1 MKRVIETA
9 PIGIGFIDPKQGSRP
24 AVLHGLRSIFRDQI
38 AENQHS
44 REAAEL
50 QLSHHVGSKVEH
62 AYYRTDLTFK
72 GLRYWM
78 HGENSLGTVYEITKK
93 NTQYFR
99 SSSNRRK

>member
-9 PIGIGFIDPKQGSRP
+9 PIENGNGFIDPKQGSRP
-24 AVLHGLRSIFRDQI
+24 AVLHGLRSIFRDRI

-62 AYYRTDLTFK
+62 AYYRTDLILERAK
-72 GLRYWM
+72 I
-78 HGENSLGTVYEITKK
+78 LGAWGKFLEYCL
-93 NTQYFR
+93 
-99 SSSNRRK
+99 

>member
-1 MKRVIETA
+1 MTLSALMKRVIETA

-62 AYYRTDLTFK
+62 AYYRTDLIVERARILDAWGNF
-72 GLRYWM
+72 LER
-78 HGENSLGTVYEITKK
+78 SL
-93 NTQYFR
+93 
-99 SSSNRRK
+99 